1 MYNLNNDKRN
11 YQMTIEVNSARTI
24 KLTYSGYDKYIATWR
39 GEDKNTI
46 RKTIHA
52 DSSYRFDKA
61 GLEAAQLFTQ
71 WLKDTTPMGGLR
83 DCIITSITMGEISA
97 DKRVV
102 LVRTD
107 WIESDE
113 L

>member
-1 MYNLNNDKRN
+1 
-11 YQMTIEVNSARTI
+11 MTIKINNAHTVRLS
-24 KLTYSGYDKYIATWR
+24 YSGYGKYTATWK
-39 GEDKNTI
+39 GYDENTI
-46 RKTIHA
+46 RKTIHV
-52 DSSYRFDKA
+52 DSSYHFNKA
-61 GLEAAQLFTQ
+61 GLEAAQLFVQ
-71 WLKDTTPMGGLR
+71 WQTDTASHALTHNK
-83 DCIITSITMGEISA
+83 CIIESVTMGELSA

>member
-1 MYNLNNDKRN
+1 
-11 YQMTIEVNSARTI
+11 MTIEVNSAHTI
-24 KLTYSGYDKYIATWR
+24 KLTYSGYGKFIATWK
-39 GEDKNTI
+39 GYDKNTI

-52 DSSYRFDKA
+52 DSSYRFDTA
-61 GLEAAQLFTQ
+61 GLEAAQLFVQ
-71 WLKDTTPMGGLR
+71 WLTDTASHALTHNK
-83 DCIITSITMGEISA
+83 CIIESITMGEISA

-107 WIESDE
+107 WIESGE

>member
-1 MYNLNNDKRN
+1 
-11 YQMTIEVNSARTI
+11 MTIEVNSAHTI
-24 KLTYSGYDKYIATWR
+24 KLTYSGYGKYTATWK
-39 GEDKNTI
+39 GYDKNTI

-61 GLEAAQLFTQ
+61 GLKAAQLFVQ
-71 WLKDTTPMGGLR
+71 WLTDTTPTGGLR
-83 DCIITSITMGEISA
+83 DCIIESITMGEISA

-107 WIESDE
+107 WIESDT

>member
-1 MYNLNNDKRN
+1 
-11 YQMTIEVNSARTI
+11 MTIKINNAHTVRLS
-24 KLTYSGYDKYIATWR
+24 YSYHF
-39 GEDKNTI
+39 N
-46 RKTIHA
+46 
-52 DSSYRFDKA
+52 KA
-61 GLEAAQLFTQ
+61 GLEAAQLFVQ
-71 WLKDTTPMGGLR
+71 WLTDTASHELLTRGYR
-83 DCIITSITMGEISA
+83 CIITSATMGELSA